1 MKILA
6 ERVQN
11 KNTLMQTRSNS
22 VRVLEQYRLCGP
34 DDLCDLATQ
43 VVAKQ
48 GAIIGV
54 STQHDAQSEFWDG
67 RGRSSDIVELDH
79 LRGRRSKG
87 NRRQGSLARG
97 SLRRRGRSE
106 RGSGGDEKSVEE
118 TTFNRSGKK
127 EQSNVGRK
135 RTHETM

>member
-1 MKILA
+1 MLA

-43 VVAKQ
+43 VVVKQ

-67 RGRSSDIVELDH
+67 RGRSSDIVELDQREPASR
-79 LRGRRSKG
+79 LACEGKPEAA
-87 NRRQGSLARG
+87 RQ
-97 SLRRRGRSE
+97 
-106 RGSGGDEKSVEE
+106 K
-118 TTFNRSGKK
+118 
-127 EQSNVGRK
+127 
-135 RTHETM
+135 

>member
-67 RGRSSDIVELDH
+67 RGEQRHRELDH

-127 EQSNVGRK
+127 SNQ
-135 RTHETM
+135 M

>member
-1 MKILA
+1 MLA

-43 VVAKQ
+43 VVVKQ

-106 RGSGGDEKSVEE
+106 RGRKKVWKNQHSMVAEK
-118 TTFNRSGKK
+118 K
-127 EQSNVGRK
+127 SNQ
-135 RTHETM
+135 M